1 VEARRD
7 GRRDGGDD
15 TGRGQRVGGGS
26 GGAVRGSPVLLEQRQ
41 SEVQFDQVITGVEGV
56 WDYATV
62 PANVRYVSALPG
74 VPINT
79 AWANV
84 KVDYGGAGDG
94 LTDDSAAVAAANTG
108 VSTGG
113 FVYFQPG
120 TYLLSANTPLS
131 SGVSAFFDPGAKVK
145 PASGK
150 TFTMTKGPVAGPWQ
164 IFDTSAGG
172 AIAFTVAPPVT
183 LAEWF
188 GTGAGA
194 LSAAQAAV
202 EAAGGGIVQQG
213 STVYNTT
220 QTAGRIKLVTTNGQE
235 TTDANL
241 TTTDISGLTNLS
253 SAGVQASAS
262 MHLPFIS
269 QYCVPYLGASGLLQA
284 DSGFTFGV
292 GYVAA
297 TDDSG
302 LVIYKPGS
310 SSKGVMR
317 GLHVVSDHS
326 NNHGTT
332 GAASNAITA
341 FAHVSGAN
349 DFSAGHLVG
358 VESFA
363 YHDGTGTLGTLYALN
378 GYLFST
384 GGGIVTQAYGLNLNF
399 AGLAG
404 ATVGQV
410 TGILIGDM
418 PAGTG
423 NYSIHTG
430 TAPSWFNAQVDVAS
444 LLVNSHGLAT
454 GSSKLLVT
462 GTQGTGV
469 GNNQV
474 LVRDDSA
481 LAAGNGALIGL
492 QYLYSGALA
501 ATGFAFKAIKDNG
514 TDGNFAG
521 GGAFYTQNGTSLTEA
536 MRITSAQR
544 LGIGKTTPL
553 QKLHVGG
560 SVLLNNDAGSSSLN
574 NAYFVFNGGD
584 GIWGTNNYAA
594 TIGSKN
600 GGGGRLRY
608 LIVTPDGAD
617 FAYATH
623 VAGVAPTNQTSF
635 TERFT
640 IRGDTGNVG
649 VGTATPTSTFEVNG
663 SMGISATAVKTA
675 NYAPAITDG
684 IVRCDPSAGGFNVAL
699 LAPSASLANRMHYI
713 KNVTSSTNTIT
724 VVPASGTIDGAAS
737 KTITTA
743 YGSMRVWCDGSNW
756 FTL

>member
-1 VEARRD
+1 VRR
-7 GRRDGGDD
+7 
-15 TGRGQRVGGGS
+15 
-26 GGAVRGSPVLLEQRQ
+26 
-41 SEVQFDQVITGVEGV
+41 I
-56 WDYATV
+56 
-62 PANVRYVSALPG
+62 
-74 VPINT
+74 
-79 AWANV
+79 
-84 KVDYGGAGDG
+84 
-94 LTDDSAAVAAANTG
+94 
-108 VSTGG
+108 
-113 FVYFQPG
+113 
-120 TYLLSANTPLS
+120 
-131 SGVSAFFDPGAKVK
+131 
-145 PASGK
+145 
-150 TFTMTKGPVAGPWQ
+150 
-164 IFDTSAGG
+164 
-172 AIAFTVAPPVT
+172 
-183 LAEWF
+183 
-188 GTGAGA
+188 
-194 LSAAQAAV
+194 AAV

-220 QTAGRIKLVTTNGQE
+220 QTAGRIKLVTANGQE

-253 SAGVQASAS
+253 SAGVQASSS

-269 QYCVPYLGASGLLQA
+269 QYCVPFLGASGLLQA
-284 DSGFTFGV
+284 DSGFTFGT
-292 GYVAA
+292 GYTG

-302 LVIYKPGS
+302 IVIYKRGS
-310 SSKGVMR
+310 STKRRDARPSRRRGPFHDNHGSTARPVMR
-317 GLHVVSDHS
+317 LRPSD
-326 NNHGTT
+326 
-332 GAASNAITA
+332 
-341 FAHVSGAN
+341 VSGAN

-501 ATGFAFKAIKDNG
+501 ATGFAFKAIKDNA

-521 GGAFYTQNGTSLTEA
+521 GGAFYTQNGSSLTEA
-536 MRITSAQR
+536 MRLTSAQR
-544 LGIGKTTPL
+544 LGIGKTAPL
-553 QKLHVGG
+553 QKLQVGG
-560 SVLLNNDAGSSSLN
+560 SVLLNNDAASSSLN
-574 NAYFVFNGGD
+574 NAFFVFNPGD
-584 GIWGTNNYAA
+584 GTWGINNYAA
-594 TIGSKN
+594 TIGSRN
-600 GGGGRLRY
+600 SRLRY
-608 LIVTPDGAD
+608 LIVTPNAAD

-623 VAGVAPTNQTSF
+623 PTGSAPTTQSDF

-649 VGTATPTSTFEVNG
+649 IGTSTPNSVLEVNG
-663 SMGISATAVKTA
+663 AMGMSATAVKTA

-699 LAPSASLANRMHYI
+699 LAPSASIANRLHWI

-724 VVPASGTIDGAAS
+724 VVPASGTIDGAAN